1 MLSQGE
7 AFDVLEHA
15 KLGLQFADQPN
26 IMENQ
31 LIALVIHGTLAHEG
45 KPLAGRASKDD
56 IDICFTKIR
65 KTTDFVTGQIHY

>member
-1 MLSQGE
+1 
-7 AFDVLEHA
+7 
-15 KLGLQFADQPN
+15 
-26 IMENQ
+26 MENQ
-31 LIALVIHGTLAHEG
+31 LIALVVHGTLAHEG